1 MMMKKIILTTL
12 VICLFASMARAGPA
26 FTFSHSDLLGLEQ
39 IAPLPSS
46 FELLGV
52 TDIVDDYTNGGRG
65 MIGEVGYYGILNAG
79 SVFIGTEALP
89 DLSGFTDYALRLS
102 NDNEHS
108 WQVGLF
114 VASDSD
120 VTSTALVPLGVG
132 ESVDLSM
139 SLVGDLT
146 SIGFVVATG
155 GELSSDVYHVSATA
169 HTPAPGAIALGS
181 IGIGMVGW
189 LRRRRTL

>member
-1 MMMKKIILTTL
+1 MKKIVLTTL
-12 VICLFASMARAGPA
+12 IICLFASTAWAGP
-26 FTFSHSDLLGLEQ
+26 TFSFSHGDLMGFTQ
-39 IAPLPSS
+39 IAPLPST

-52 TDIVDDYTNGGRG
+52 TDVVGDYTNGGRG
-65 MIGEVGYYGILNAG
+65 MIGEVGYYGFLNAG

-89 DLSGFTDYALRLS
+89 DLSGFTGYALRLS
-102 NDNEHS
+102 NDNEQS

-114 VASDSD
+114 VASGSEF
-120 VTSTALVPLGVG
+120 TSTDLVMLEPG

-155 GELSSDVYHVSATA
+155 NESLDAYHVSAAVA
-169 HTPAPGAIALGS
+169 HTPAPGAIMLGS
-181 IGIGMVGW
+181 VGIGLVGW

>member
-1 MMMKKIILTTL
+1 MMRKIVLTTL
-12 VICLFASMARAGPA
+12 VICLFASTARAGPI

-39 IAPLPSS
+39 IAPLPPG
-46 FELLGV
+46 FELFGV
-52 TDIVDDYTNGGRG
+52 TDVVDDYTNGGRG
-65 MIGEVGYYGILNAG
+65 MIGEVGYYGFLNAG

-89 DLSGFTDYALRLS
+89 DLSGFTGYALRLS
-102 NDNEHS
+102 NDNEQS

-114 VASDSD
+114 VASGSEF
-120 VTSTALVPLGVG
+120 TSTDLVMLEPG

-155 GELSSDVYHVSATA
+155 NESLDAYHVSAAA

-181 IGIGMVGW
+181 VGIGLVGW